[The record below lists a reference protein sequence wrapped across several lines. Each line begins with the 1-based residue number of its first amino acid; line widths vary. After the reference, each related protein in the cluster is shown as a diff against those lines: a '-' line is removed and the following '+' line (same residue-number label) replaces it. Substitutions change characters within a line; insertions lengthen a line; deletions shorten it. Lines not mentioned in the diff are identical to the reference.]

1 MSEDFNT
8 KSFLNLNDYDSMQN
22 LVDHVIEIDQDD
34 DLYNQIIKEPLFN
47 KVPNKENLEELKSKI
62 KNLIK
67 I

>member
-1 MSEDFNT
+1 
-8 KSFLNLNDYDSMQN
+8 MQN

-47 KVPNKENLEELKSKI
+47 KVPDKENLEELKSKI